1 MKTNT
6 NHVPVLLVMDI
17 QRKVIGFLPDPIP
30 ILQNIEKAIA
40 ASWWQKA
47 LESNYPLKCQLLII
61 RSRVNAG
68 YNRRNF
74 YGESSGS

>member
-6 NHVPVLLVMDI
+6 SHASVLLVMGI
-17 QRKVIGFLPDPIP
+17 QRKVTAFLPDPIP
-30 ILQNIEKAIA
+30 LLRNIGKSIA
-40 ASWWQKA
+40 AAWWQKA
-47 LESNYPLKCQLLII
+47 LENNYPLKYQLPIT